1 MATEASEPEKD
12 EDGLVVQRYD
22 RNVLFVLPPE
32 GYGDQI
38 LRYARSSLY
47 NVAIGSRA
55 VTCSEDQMAK
65 GRLQDEVM
73 ADGSLDGETMA
84 SYDGIIVCGC
94 DGTNPLV
101 SDERVAKLLREAH
114 ADGKLIGTWGNGL
127 EALTRAGVVK
137 GRKVTGSPDLADAA
151 KKAGARFTG
160 RQLEAAGHVVT
171 ALDEGSGMRFGQ
183 ALVTAARS

>member
-1 MATEASEPEKD
+1 MESLHLRITIRRPGPAGRPLGFATGPQPYSARLECEGTVKD
-12 EDGLVVQRYD
+12 TELVLNWDG
-22 RNVLFVLPPE
+22 
-32 GYGDQI
+32 G
-38 LRYARSSLY
+38 
-47 NVAIGSRA
+47 
-55 VTCSEDQMAK
+55 
-65 GRLQDEVM
+65 
-73 ADGSLDGETMA
+73 
-84 SYDGIIVCGC
+84 
-94 DGTNPLV
+94 
-101 SDERVAKLLREAH
+101 VAKLLREAH

-137 GRKVTGSPDLADAA
+137 GRKVTGSADLADAA

>member
-1 MATEASEPEKD
+1 MATEASEPELD
-12 EDGLVVQRYD
+12 EDGLTIQRYD
-22 RNVLFVLPPE
+22 SNVLFVLPPE

-55 VTCSEDQMAK
+55 VTCSEDHMAK
-65 GRLQDEVM
+65 GRLQDEVL

-84 SYDGIIVCGC
+84 SYCGIVICGC
-94 DGTNPLV
+94 EGANPLAT
-101 SDERVAKLLREAH
+101 DERVAKLLREAH

-137 GRKVTGSPDLADAA
+137 GRKVTGAAEAADAA
-151 KKAGARFTG
+151 RKAGARFTG

-183 ALVTAARS
+183 ALVAAARS

>member
-1 MATEASEPEKD
+1 MVAVAWMDPNTPLDS
-12 EDGLVVQRYD
+12 GLVAFYD
-22 RNVLFVLPPE
+22 
-32 GYGDQI
+32 
-38 LRYARSSLY
+38 
-47 NVAIGSRA
+47 
-55 VTCSEDQMAK
+55 
-65 GRLQDEVM
+65 
-73 ADGSLDGETMA
+73 
-84 SYDGIIVCGC
+84 
-94 DGTNPLV
+94 
-101 SDERVAKLLREAH
+101 